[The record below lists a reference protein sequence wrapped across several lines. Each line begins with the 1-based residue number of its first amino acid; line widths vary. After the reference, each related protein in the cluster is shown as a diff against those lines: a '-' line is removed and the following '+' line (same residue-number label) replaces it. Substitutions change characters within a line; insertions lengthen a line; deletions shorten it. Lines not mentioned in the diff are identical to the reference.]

1 MKRLSLILAL
11 LAVGSTAFAQS
22 SIKVQ
27 VPNVV
32 AVDEQFNISFVIEGD
47 SAPSDF
53 NWSPGDDFQ
62 LVWGPQK
69 GTSTSITVVNGKRTR
84 SSQHTYTYI
93 LIPRKAGT
101 FTLPTA
107 RATVKGDEIQS
118 PRTSV
123 EVVSGGTSSGSA
135 SSGGGQS
142 SGGSAQSSGGSSSK
156 SSSSGEIARDDLFL
170 RLSLSRTNVVVG
182 EPITATLKLYQRV
195 NIAGFEDAKF
205 PTFNGFWSQEVLA
218 PSTID
223 FKRESYNNMIYNT
236 AVLRSWVLIPQ
247 QAGDIAIDPAEL
259 VCLVNVRAPS
269 SGSGSIFDS
278 FFQDDYRTIRK
289 RVTSESYK
297 VHVSKLPA
305 GAPASF
311 GGGVG
316 SFTVKASLNK
326 DSLRTHDAGSLIVTI
341 SGKGNVSLLEAP
353 KISFPPDFEVY
364 DPKVTDNTDKST
376 GRTTG
381 SKTFEYPFIPRSHGT
396 FTLGPVEYS
405 YYDID
410 AGRYVTLRS
419 EPVKLEVAR
428 GADTDASQGGQLV
441 QGTMRRDVKSLG
453 SDIRFIATKKPALS
467 RQGSFFVFS
476 GAFWG
481 ALAALLAAAAAAFV
495 LLRRR
500 AARRS
505 DVVGTRGR
513 AATKMAQKRLSVAEG
528 YLKNSLYTAF
538 YEELHRA
545 LLGFVSDKLNIDPA
559 DMTKDNIAA
568 SLSSG
573 GVPDA
578 LVSEF
583 TGLLDA
589 CEFARYAPDS
599 GHDAMNAH
607 YETAVSVIS
616 MIDSSMKKKNASA
629 ARSAAVTALL
639 MLLVPVWASAAQ
651 ASADSLWDAGTAA
664 YSEGRWDTAAGAWTA
679 IEAQGLE
686 SPELYYNIGNAFFKS
701 SDYAHAILYYERAL
715 KLDPSYSDARFNLEF
730 ARESVQDRIES
741 VPEFF
746 LKTWVRKA
754 GYLFPSD
761 VWAVLFLVLLALA
774 LGGGLL
780 FLLSSGAGSRRTGF
794 FAGLA
799 ALLLAFCCLGFAASQ
814 KAAYNRADSA
824 IVTVPV
830 SSVRSSPG
838 SEAAKDLFVLHEG
851 TRVRILDQVGG
862 WWNIELSDGR
872 QGWLPASDVELI

>member
-1 MKRLSLILAL
+1 MKRLYLILAL
-11 LAVGSTAFAQS
+11 LAAASAAFAQT

-32 AVDEQFNISFVIEGD
+32 AVDEQFNLSFVIEGEN
-47 SAPSDF
+47 APSDF
-53 NWSPGDDFQ
+53 SWSEGDDFQ

-69 GTSTSITVVNGKRTR
+69 GTSTSITIVNGKRTR

-93 LIPRKAGT
+93 LIPRRAGT

-107 RATVKGDEIQS
+107 TATVKGEQIQS
-118 PRTSV
+118 VRTSI
-123 EVVSGGTSSGSA
+123 EVVSGGSSSGS
-135 SSGGGQS
+135 SSSGGQS
-142 SGGSAQSSGGSSSK
+142 SGGSAQSGGGSSS

-170 RLSLSRTNVVVG
+170 RLSLSCTNVVVG

-223 FKRESYNNMIYNT
+223 FKRESYNNSIYNT

-247 QAGDIAIDPAEL
+247 QAGDISIDPAEL

-316 SFTVKASLNK
+316 SFTVKAELSK

-364 DPKVTDNTDKST
+364 DAKVTDNTDKST

-419 EPVKLEVAR
+419 DPVTLQVAR
-428 GADTDASQGGQLV
+428 GAETDASQGGQMI
-441 QGTMRRDVKSLG
+441 QGTVRRDVKSLG

-467 RQGSFFVFS
+467 EQGSFFVFS

-481 ALAALLAAAAAAFV
+481 ALAALLAAAVAAFL

-500 AARRS
+500 AARRA

-528 YLKNSLYTAF
+528 YLKNNLYTAF

-559 DMTKDNIAA
+559 DMTKENIAA

-589 CEFARYAPDS
+589 CEFARYAPDA

-607 YETAVSVIS
+607 YETAVNVIS

-629 ARSAAVTALL
+629 ARTAGVTALL
-639 MLLVPVWASAAQ
+639 MLLVPFWASAAH
-651 ASADSLWDAGTAA
+651 APADSLWDAATAA
-664 YSEGRWDTAAGAWTA
+664 YSEGNWEGALTAWQE
-679 IEAQGLE
+679 IEGSGLE
-686 SPELYYNIGNAFFKS
+686 SPELYYNMGNAFFKA

-746 LKTWVRKA
+746 LKTWVRKL
-754 GYLFPSD
+754 GYLFSSD
-761 VWAVLFLVLLALA
+761 AWAVLFLILLALA
-774 LGGGLL
+774 LGGGLM
-780 FLLSSGAGSRRTGF
+780 FLLGSGSGARRTGF
-794 FAGLA
+794 FAGIA
-799 ALLLAFCCLGFAASQ
+799 ALLLAFCCLGFASSQ

-824 IVTVPV
+824 VVTVPV

-838 SEAAKDLFVLHEG
+838 AESAKDLFVLHEG
-851 TRVRILDQVGG
+851 TKVRILDEVGD

-872 QGWLPASDVELI
+872 QGWIPSSDLELI